1 MALINCP
8 ECGKQVS
15 DKAVSCPNCGCPIA
29 TTPKSTVVRIKLPNT
44 DQFATGWVA
53 MFCSKKAS
61 ISNGKKIL
69 WDGHHGE
76 MASFSIDKPTK
87 IDIDLG
93 GMVNSIFTE
102 VEPGKRYELVQ
113 DKGAHML
120 ATFRLSEVDIID
132 SGN

>member
-61 ISNGKKIL
+61 
-69 WDGHHGE
+69 D
-76 MASFSIDKPTK
+76 SFYHSHIC
-87 IDIDLG
+87 
-93 GMVNSIFTE
+93 VN
-102 VEPGKRYELVQ
+102 V
-113 DKGAHML
+113 
-120 ATFRLSEVDIID
+120 SEVMP
-132 SGN
+132 SGRSSP